1 MIFVA
6 AIDTQEF
13 RLCLP
18 IAFRYMTAARA
29 SATGVVWRH
38 GQQYAAIPRQ
48 LVVQL
53 PPELAPALIKNGTV
67 QTGLLLHPLAVLF
80 VAAPGRPGHI
90 PYLQIL
96 NADERVVLA
105 DRRGG
110 FVQEVFPGNADINAN
125 GACRGW
131 QRWLYF
137 PFGLNR
143 HEPFAAR
150 LAHGGVAHL
159 AQHLAAV
166 AIAQPT
172 EFGQEN
178 AAVVLIEI
186 DLFRLGIAKAV
197 AAAFALETREVG
209 AFGKIVLV
217 GFFQVFQGML
227 QCL

>member
-18 IAFRYMTAARA
+18 IVFRYMTAARA

-110 FVQEVFPGNADINAN
+110 FVQEVFPGIRDDGVN
-125 GACRGW
+125 
-131 QRWLYF
+131 L
-137 PFGLNR
+137 LNVG
-143 HEPFAAR
+143 FR
-150 LAHGGVAHL
+150 LFSKTAHGALLFAVLHQFKFKGLKSLHESIILWTMSDDNNGKDGFTRRAYIPALNDGVLRANPINSLIHL
-159 AQHLAAV
+159 ILDCTCSV
-166 AIAQPT
+166 I
-172 EFGQEN
+172 
-178 AAVVLIEI
+178 
-186 DLFRLGIAKAV
+186 KY
-197 AAAFALETREVG
+197 
-209 AFGKIVLV
+209 
-217 GFFQVFQGML
+217 
-227 QCL
+227 